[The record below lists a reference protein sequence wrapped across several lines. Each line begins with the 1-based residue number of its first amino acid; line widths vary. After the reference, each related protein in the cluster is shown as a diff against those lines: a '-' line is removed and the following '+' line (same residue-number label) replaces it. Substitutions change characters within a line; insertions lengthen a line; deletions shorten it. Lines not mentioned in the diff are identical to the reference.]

1 MIVVFTTNPVVFT
14 TTTVVFTTIITIL
27 SCSSQL
33 TLQYLV
39 VLHNYHF
46 NIFATITTI
55 LLLEDYSMLYT
66 YVCFLTFVVSCVCV
80 YIKYV
85 DLDNFLTIYQ
95 ISLSVWDVVI
105 FVFKSCKS
113 SCLDTFNIVGL
124 SDGKLLLEYAFSS
137 TAWHGTIL
145 FGRYNFSRKREVF

>member
-46 NIFATITTI
+46 NTFATITTI

-80 YIKYV
+80 CIKYV

-105 FVFKSCKS
+105 FVFKSCKW
-113 SCLDTFNIVGL
+113 SCFDTFNIVGS
-124 SDGKLLLEYAFSS
+124 SDGKLLLEYAFGS
-137 TAWHGTIL
+137 TAWHGPIL
-145 FGRYNFSRKREVF
+145 FGRYHFSRKSEVF